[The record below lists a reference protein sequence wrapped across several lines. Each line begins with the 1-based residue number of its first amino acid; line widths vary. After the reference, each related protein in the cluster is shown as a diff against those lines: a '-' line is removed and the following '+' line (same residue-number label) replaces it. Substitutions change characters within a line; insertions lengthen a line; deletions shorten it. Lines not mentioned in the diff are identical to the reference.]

1 MHIAKTLASNQQGG
15 ASPQPTNGVKTM
27 SKLVNAWIEN
37 PTEKNAI
44 RIFNHIKKHPMSV
57 IMVDS
62 TQHKAINQAL
72 ESLK

>member
-1 MHIAKTLASNQQGG
+1 MCWTLATNQGNVI
-15 ASPQPTNGVKTM
+15 PETKNGVETM
-27 SKLVNAWIEN
+27 SKLVNAWIAN
-37 PTEKNAI
+37 PNEKNAM

>member
-1 MHIAKTLASNQQGG
+1 
-15 ASPQPTNGVKTM
+15 M

-44 RIFNHIKKHPMSV
+44 RIFNYIKKHPMSV

>member
-1 MHIAKTLASNQQGG
+1 MCWTLAANQGNVI
-15 ASPQPTNGVKTM
+15 PETKNGVEKM
-27 SKLVNAWIEN
+27 AKLINAWIES
-37 PTEKNAI
+37 PTEKNAM

>member
-1 MHIAKTLASNQQGG
+1 
-15 ASPQPTNGVKTM
+15 M
-27 SKLVNAWIEN
+27 SKLVNAWIDN
-37 PTEKNAI
+37 PTEKNAM

-62 TQHKAINQAL
+62 VQSKAINQAL